1 MAKVTVTR
9 PSMQAKVELVRR
21 TRGRNYSASL
31 RLEGF
36 TVSTIRNSE
45 PASIS
50 YKEEVI
56 AKYKQLAY

>member
-1 MAKVTVTR
+1 MANIKISGV
-9 PSMQAKVELVRR
+9 SLQNKIEFVRR

-36 TVSTIRNSE
+36 TVTTARNTTVS
-45 PASIS
+45 ASH
-50 YKEEVI
+50 KDEVI